1 MLFCIIIRTRLRATL
16 RRIVWMK
23 PNAKQAWGHSDKLMV
38 QTIRKWID
46 ETGNR
51 ITTDDIA
58 AVIDSSYSRT
68 HNVLHMRN
76 SPFTLSQFIRICAL
90 FDKDPSTEVFKIIKL
105 SKVADDMDTTMSDE
119 EYDALGRFMDEL
131 TTAAENYMEAIKSI
145 TAAKHR
151 AGHEAVI
158 ERDPQ
163 TPSF

>member
-1 MLFCIIIRTRLRATL
+1 MQNYMLFCIIIRTRLRATL

-76 SPFTLSQFIRICAL
+76 SPFTLSQFIRICGL
-90 FDKDPSTEVFKIIKL
+90 FGKNPSTETFKIIKQ
-105 SKVADDMDTTMSDE
+105 SKEADGMETAMSDE
-119 EYDALGRFMDEL
+119 EYDALGTFMDEM
-131 TTAAENYMEAIKSI
+131 TAAAETYMNTIKSI
-145 TAAKHR
+145 NARSPRKPQS
-151 AGHEAVI
+151 
-158 ERDPQ
+158 RD
-163 TPSF
+163 